1 MRYVSAPAYPAP
13 PAGRCRGRIDLLDDY
28 LVDFFGGQRLGCYGD
43 RPITGGSSPSLH
55 RDGRAADVGWLHDHT
70 DRARQDAF
78 AFLVANASALGL
90 QMVLNYRRTLGTGQ
104 ISGGRSWRLPRYS
117 GETSPVSSSFS
128 KVGHWLH
135 IETHPT
141 VADDQTPI
149 AQLLTGA
156 LPAPRPPAPPIVP
169 APPLVPPSGGST
181 VTVTVPTI
189 RRGAK
194 GGWVKKCQAILAA
207 NMGQNIAADGDFGSQ
222 TDGAVRNVQ
231 TFFGLTVDGIVG
243 PQTWTVLFSVAP

>member
-1 MRYVSAPAYPAP
+1 MLRYVPAPAYPAP

-28 LVDFFGGQRLGCYGD
+28 LVAVFGGQRLGCYVD

-70 DRARQDAF
+70 DRARQEAY
-78 AFLVANASALGL
+78 AFLVEHAEALGL

-104 ISGGRSWRLPRYS
+104 ISGGKQWRLPRYS
-117 GETSPVSSSFS
+117 GETVPVSSSYS

-149 AQLLTGA
+149 ASLVGTG
-156 LPAPRPPAPPIVP
+156 PTPAPPIVP
-169 APPLVPPSGGST
+169 APPVVPPSGGST

-194 GGWVKKCQAILAA
+194 GGWVKKCQAILSA
-207 NMGQNIAADGDFGSQ
+207 NMGQDIAADGDFGSR
-222 TDGAVRNVQ
+222 TDAAVRNVQ

-243 PQTWTVLFSVAP
+243 PRTWTVLFSVAP